1 MGKRR
6 GYGKENHRERES
18 MGHSLQSRSMAWHV
32 FVSYTRGA
40 LRDTAA
46 LGRKIIE

>member
-6 GYGKENHRERES
+6 VYKKKTERES

-46 LGRKIIE
+46 LECKIIE